1 MINVSLV
8 NFHLYVLIGRELNIF
23 SLLLLLICK
32 IISWAKRLF
41 NLLQDG
47 LFMVTSYPEII
58 KNYTRAILTPNAM
71 EFSRLY
77 NSMVSTIFE
86 QRL

>member
-41 NLLQDG
+41 NLL
-47 LFMVTSYPEII
+47 
-58 KNYTRAILTPNAM
+58 
-71 EFSRLY
+71 
-77 NSMVSTIFE
+77 
-86 QRL
+86 